1 MFNKRIFNVFNS
13 YFKVNG
19 VTVLANENLTSASI
33 SRTVQEAIIKNGI
46 ANKTWSKLEY
56 DAELNIEMASN
67 VMSFEQIAM
76 ACGSAIVEGAT
87 TDYTMAEKYDV
98 ESKAIELKETPLNED
113 EIEIVDIA
121 TDKLLAPTT
130 DYSISGKAVT
140 LTASAPEGVKVLPYK
155 YTAQKAS
162 KITISS
168 DKFSEAG
175 ELVLETYAVDNQAKI
190 TDKVTIIIHKAK
202 PSSNF
207 TIATSAD
214 VSSGND
220 NTTTVVA
227 LDNEG
232 SFGEIILTP
241 VA

>member
-76 ACGSAIVEGAT
+76 SCGSAIVEGAT

-98 ESKAIELKETPLNED
+98 EGNAIELKETPLNED

-121 TDKLLAPTT
+121 TDKLIESSG
-130 DYSISGKAVT
+130 YSVSGKDVT

-155 YTAQKAS
+155 YTAQNAS

-190 TDKVTIIIHKAK
+190 TDKVTIVIHKAK

>member
-98 ESKAIELKETPLNED
+98 ESNAIELKETPLNED
-113 EIEIVDIA
+113 ELEIVDIA
-121 TDKLLAPTT
+121 TDKLIESSG
-130 DYSISGKAVT
+130 YSVEGKSVT
-140 LTASAPEGVKVLPYK
+140 FTASAPEGVKVLPYK
-155 YTAQKAS
+155 YTAQNAS

-190 TDKVTIIIHKAK
+190 TDKVTIVIHKAK

-241 VA
+241 VV

>member
-76 ACGSAIVEGAT
+76 SCGSAIVEGAT

-98 ESKAIELKETPLNED
+98 EGNAIELKEVPLNED
-113 EIEIVDIA
+113 ELEIVDIA
-121 TDKLLAPTT
+121 TDKLIESSG
-130 DYSISGKAVT
+130 YSVSGKTIT

-155 YTAQKAS
+155 YTAQNAS

-190 TDKVTIIIHKAK
+190 TDKVTIVIHKAK

-241 VA
+241 VV

>member
-98 ESKAIELKETPLNED
+98 VSNAIELKETPLNED
-113 EIEIVDIA
+113 ELEIVDIA
-121 TDKLLAPTT
+121 TDKLIESSG
-130 DYSISGKAVT
+130 YSISGKAVT
-140 LTASAPEGVKVLPYK
+140 LTAAAPEGVKVLPYK
-155 YTAQKAS
+155 YTAQNAS

-190 TDKVTIIIHKAK
+190 TDKVTIVIHKAK

>member
-76 ACGSAIVEGAT
+76 SCGSAIIEGAT

-98 ESKAIELKETPLNED
+98 VGNAIELKETPLNED
-113 EIEIVDIA
+113 ELEIVDIA
-121 TDKLLAPTT
+121 TDKLIESSG
-130 DYSISGKAVT
+130 YSVSGKAVT
-140 LTASAPEGVKVLPYK
+140 LTASTPEGVKVLPYK
-155 YTAQKAS
+155 YTAQNAS

-190 TDKVTIIIHKAK
+190 TDKVTIVIHKAK

>member
-76 ACGSAIVEGAT
+76 SCGSAIVEGAT

-98 ESKAIELKETPLNED
+98 EGNAIELKEVPLNED
-113 EIEIVDIA
+113 ELEIVDIA
-121 TDKLLAPTT
+121 TDKLIPNSG
-130 DYSISGKAVT
+130 YSVSGKTIT
-140 LTASAPEGVKVLPYK
+140 LTSSAPEGVKVLPYK
-155 YTAQKAS
+155 YTAQNAS

-190 TDKVTIIIHKAK
+190 TDKVTIVIHKAK

>member
-76 ACGSAIVEGAT
+76 SCGSAIVEGAT

-98 ESKAIELKETPLNED
+98 EGNAIELKEVPLNDD

-121 TDKLLAPTT
+121 TDKLLQSS

-155 YTAQKAS
+155 YTAQNAS

-190 TDKVTIIIHKAK
+190 TDKVTIVIHKAK

>member
-76 ACGSAIVEGAT
+76 SCGSAIVEGAT

-98 ESKAIELKETPLNED
+98 EGNAIELKEIPLNED
-113 EIEIVDIA
+113 ELEIVDIA
-121 TDKLLAPTT
+121 TDKLIESSG
-130 DYSISGKAVT
+130 YSVSGKTIT

-155 YTAQKAS
+155 YTAQNAS

-190 TDKVTIIIHKAK
+190 TDKVTIVIHKAK

>member
-76 ACGSAIVEGAT
+76 SCGSAIIDGAT

-98 ESKAIELKETPLNED
+98 EGNAIELKETPLKED
-113 EIEIVDIA
+113 ELEIVDIA
-121 TDKLLAPTT
+121 TDKLIESSG
-130 DYSISGKAVT
+130 YSVEGKNVT
-140 LTASAPEGVKVLPYK
+140 FTAAAPEGVKVLPYK

>member
-76 ACGSAIVEGAT
+76 SCGSAIVDGAT

-98 ESKAIELKETPLNED
+98 EGNAIELKEVPLNED

-121 TDKLLAPTT
+121 TDKLLQSS

-140 LTASAPEGVKVLPYK
+140 FTASTPEGVKVLPYK
-155 YTAQKAS
+155 YTAQNAS

-190 TDKVTIIIHKAK
+190 TDKVTIVIHKAK

>member
-76 ACGSAIVEGAT
+76 SCGSAIIEGAT

-98 ESKAIELKETPLNED
+98 EGNAIELKETPLNDD
-113 EIEIVDIA
+113 ELEIVDIA
-121 TDKLLAPTT
+121 TDKLLKSS
-130 DYSISGKAVT
+130 DYSVSGKAVT

-155 YTAQKAS
+155 YTAQNAS

-190 TDKVTIIIHKAK
+190 TDKVTIVIHKAK

-241 VA
+241 VV

>member
-76 ACGSAIVEGAT
+76 SCGSAIVEGAT

-98 ESKAIELKETPLNED
+98 EGNAIELKEVPLNED
-113 EIEIVDIA
+113 ELEIVDIA
-121 TDKLLAPTT
+121 TDKLMESSG
-130 DYSISGKAVT
+130 YSVSGKTIT

-155 YTAQKAS
+155 YTAQNAS

-190 TDKVTIIIHKAK
+190 TDKVTIVIHKAK

>member
-76 ACGSAIVEGAT
+76 SCGSAIVEGVT

-98 ESKAIELKETPLNED
+98 EGNAIELKEIPLNED
-113 EIEIVDIA
+113 ELEIVDIA
-121 TDKLLAPTT
+121 TDKLIESSGYSVSGKSVTFTPPTT
-130 DYSISGKAVT
+130 
-140 LTASAPEGVKVLPYK
+140 EGVKVLPYK
-155 YTAQKAS
+155 YTAQNAS

-190 TDKVTIIIHKAK
+190 TDKVTIVIHKAK

-214 VSSGND
+214 VSSGKD

>member
-76 ACGSAIVEGAT
+76 SCGSAIVEGAT

-98 ESKAIELKETPLNED
+98 EGNAIELKEVPLNED
-113 EIEIVDIA
+113 ELEIVDIA
-121 TDKLLAPTT
+121 TDKLLKSS
-130 DYSISGKAVT
+130 DYSVSGKSIT

-155 YTAQKAS
+155 YTAQNAS

-190 TDKVTIIIHKAK
+190 TDKVTIVIHKAK

-241 VA
+241 VV

>member
-98 ESKAIELKETPLNED
+98 EGNAIELKEVPLNED
-113 EIEIVDIA
+113 ELEIVDIA
-121 TDKLLAPTT
+121 TDKLIESSG
-130 DYSISGKAVT
+130 YSVSGKTIT

-155 YTAQKAS
+155 YTAQNAS

-190 TDKVTIIIHKAK
+190 TDKVTIVIHKAK

-207 TIATSAD
+207 TISTSAD

-232 SFGEIILTP
+232 TFGEIILTP

>member
-76 ACGSAIVEGAT
+76 SCGSAIVDGAT

-98 ESKAIELKETPLNED
+98 EGNAIELKEVPLNED

-121 TDKLLAPTT
+121 TDKLLKNS
-130 DYSISGKAVT
+130 DYSVSGKTVT

-155 YTAQKAS
+155 YTAQNAS

-190 TDKVTIIIHKAK
+190 TDKVTIVIHKAK

>member
-76 ACGSAIVEGAT
+76 SCGSAIIDGAT

-98 ESKAIELKETPLNED
+98 EGNAIELKETPLNED
-113 EIEIVDIA
+113 ELEIVDIA
-121 TDKLLAPTT
+121 TDKLIESSG
-130 DYSISGKAVT
+130 YSVEGKAVT

-241 VA
+241 VV

>member
-76 ACGSAIVEGAT
+76 SCGSAIVEGAT

-98 ESKAIELKETPLNED
+98 EGNAIELKETPLNED

-121 TDKLLAPTT
+121 TDKLIESSG
-130 DYSISGKAVT
+130 YSVSGKDVT

-155 YTAQKAS
+155 YTAQNAS

-190 TDKVTIIIHKAK
+190 TDKVTIVIHKAK

-241 VA
+241 VV

>member
-98 ESKAIELKETPLNED
+98 EGNAIELKEIPLNDAEL
-113 EIEIVDIA
+113 EIVDIA
-121 TDKLLAPTT
+121 TDKLIPSSG
-130 DYSISGKAVT
+130 YSVSGKDVT

-155 YTAQKAS
+155 YTAQNAS

-190 TDKVTIIIHKAK
+190 TDKVTIVIHKAK

-232 SFGEIILTP
+232 TFGEIILTP

>member
-76 ACGSAIVEGAT
+76 SCGSAIIEGAT

-98 ESKAIELKETPLNED
+98 EGNAIELKEIPLNDAEL
-113 EIEIVDIA
+113 EIVDIA
-121 TDKLLAPTT
+121 TDKLIPSSG
-130 DYSISGKAVT
+130 YSVSGKDVT

-155 YTAQKAS
+155 YTAQNAS

-190 TDKVTIIIHKAK
+190 TDKVTIVIHKAK

-232 SFGEIILTP
+232 TFGEIILTP

>member
-98 ESKAIELKETPLNED
+98 ESNAIELKETPLNED
-113 EIEIVDIA
+113 ELEIVDIA
-121 TDKLLAPTT
+121 TDKLIESSG
-130 DYSISGKAVT
+130 YSVEGKAVT

-190 TDKVTIIIHKAK
+190 TDKVTIVIHKAK

-241 VA
+241 VV

>member
-76 ACGSAIVEGAT
+76 SCGSAIVEGAT

-98 ESKAIELKETPLNED
+98 EGNAIELKEVPLNED
-113 EIEIVDIA
+113 ELEIVDIA
-121 TDKLLAPTT
+121 TDKLIPNSG
-130 DYSISGKAVT
+130 YSVSGKTIT

-155 YTAQKAS
+155 YTAQNAS

-190 TDKVTIIIHKAK
+190 TDKVTIVIHKAK

>member
-98 ESKAIELKETPLNED
+98 EGNAIELKETPLNDAEL
-113 EIEIVDIA
+113 EIVDIA
-121 TDKLLAPTT
+121 TDKLIPSSG
-130 DYSISGKAVT
+130 YSVSGKDVT

-155 YTAQKAS
+155 YTAQNAS

-190 TDKVTIIIHKAK
+190 TDKVTIVIHKAK

-232 SFGEIILTP
+232 TFGEIILTP

>member
-19 VTVLANENLTSASI
+19 ITVLANENLTSASI

-98 ESKAIELKETPLNED
+98 EGNAIELKEIPLNDAEL
-113 EIEIVDIA
+113 EIVDIA
-121 TDKLLAPTT
+121 TDKLIPSSG
-130 DYSISGKAVT
+130 YSVSGKDVT

-155 YTAQKAS
+155 YTAQNAS

-190 TDKVTIIIHKAK
+190 TDKVTIVIHKAK

-232 SFGEIILTP
+232 TFGEIILTP

>member
-1 MFNKRIFNVFNS
+1 MFNKIIFNVFNS

-76 ACGSAIVEGAT
+76 SCGSAIVEGAT

-98 ESKAIELKETPLNED
+98 EGNAIQLKEIPLNED
-113 EIEIVDIA
+113 ELEIVDIA
-121 TDKLLAPTT
+121 TDKLIESSG
-130 DYSISGKAVT
+130 YSVSGKDVT

-155 YTAQKAS
+155 YTAQNAS

-190 TDKVTIIIHKAK
+190 TDKVTIVIHKAK

-241 VA
+241 VV

>member
-76 ACGSAIVEGAT
+76 SCGSAIIDGAT

-98 ESKAIELKETPLNED
+98 EGNAFELKETPLNED
-113 EIEIVDIA
+113 ELEIVDIA
-121 TDKLLAPTT
+121 TDKLIESSG
-130 DYSISGKAVT
+130 YSVEGKSVT
-140 LTASAPEGVKVLPYK
+140 LTAAAPEGVKVLPYK

-190 TDKVTIIIHKAK
+190 TDKVTIVIHKAK

-241 VA
+241 VV

>member
-76 ACGSAIVEGAT
+76 SCGSAIVEGAT

-98 ESKAIELKETPLNED
+98 EGNAIQLKEIPLNED
-113 EIEIVDIA
+113 ELEIVDIA
-121 TDKLLAPTT
+121 TDKLIESSG
-130 DYSISGKAVT
+130 YSVSGKDVT

-155 YTAQKAS
+155 YTAQNAS

-190 TDKVTIIIHKAK
+190 TDKVTIVIHKAK

>member
-76 ACGSAIVEGAT
+76 SCGSAIIDGAT

-98 ESKAIELKETPLNED
+98 KSNAIELKETPLNED
-113 EIEIVDIA
+113 ELEIVDIA
-121 TDKLLAPTT
+121 TDKLIESSG
-130 DYSISGKAVT
+130 YSVEGKNVT
-140 LTASAPEGVKVLPYK
+140 FTAAAPEGVKVLPYK
-155 YTAQKAS
+155 YTAQNAS

-241 VA
+241 VV

>member
-76 ACGSAIVEGAT
+76 SCGSAIIDGTT

-98 ESKAIELKETPLNED
+98 EGNTIELKETPLNED
-113 EIEIVDIA
+113 ELEIVDIA
-121 TDKLLAPTT
+121 TDKLMESSG
-130 DYSISGKAVT
+130 YSVSGKTIT

-155 YTAQKAS
+155 YTAQNAS

-190 TDKVTIIIHKAK
+190 TDKVTIVIHKAK

>member
-19 VTVLANENLTSASI
+19 ITVLANENLTSASI

-98 ESKAIELKETPLNED
+98 EGNAIELKETPLNDAEL
-113 EIEIVDIA
+113 EIVDIA
-121 TDKLLAPTT
+121 TDKLIPSSG
-130 DYSISGKAVT
+130 YSVSGKSVT

-155 YTAQKAS
+155 YTAQNAS

-190 TDKVTIIIHKAK
+190 TDKVTIVIHKAK

-232 SFGEIILTP
+232 TFGEIILTP

>member
-19 VTVLANENLTSASI
+19 ITVLANENLTSASI

-76 ACGSAIVEGAT
+76 ACGSAIVEGAA

-98 ESKAIELKETPLNED
+98 EGSAIELKETPLNED
-113 EIEIVDIA
+113 ELEIVDIA
-121 TDKLLAPTT
+121 TDKLIPSSGYTV
-130 DYSISGKAVT
+130 SGKAVT

-155 YTAQKAS
+155 YTAQSAS

-190 TDKVTIIIHKAK
+190 TDKVTIVIHKAK

>member
-76 ACGSAIVEGAT
+76 ACGSAIVEGVT

-98 ESKAIELKETPLNED
+98 EGNAIELKETPLNED
-113 EIEIVDIA
+113 ELEIVDIA
-121 TDKLLAPTT
+121 TDKLLKSS
-130 DYSISGKAVT
+130 DYSVSGKSIT

-155 YTAQKAS
+155 YTAQNAS

-190 TDKVTIIIHKAK
+190 TDKVTIVIHKAK

-241 VA
+241 VV

>member
-19 VTVLANENLTSASI
+19 GTVLANENLTSASI

-76 ACGSAIVEGAT
+76 SCGSAIVEGAT

-98 ESKAIELKETPLNED
+98 EGNAIQLKEIPLNED
-113 EIEIVDIA
+113 ELEIVDIA
-121 TDKLLAPTT
+121 TDKLIESSG
-130 DYSISGKAVT
+130 YSVSGKDVT

-155 YTAQKAS
+155 YTAQNAS

-190 TDKVTIIIHKAK
+190 TDKVTIVIHKAK

>member
-98 ESKAIELKETPLNED
+98 EGNAIELKETPLKED
-113 EIEIVDIA
+113 ELEIVDIA
-121 TDKLLAPTT
+121 TDKLIESSG
-130 DYSISGKAVT
+130 YSVEGKSVT
-140 LTASAPEGVKVLPYK
+140 FTASAPEGVKVLPYK

>member
-76 ACGSAIVEGAT
+76 SCGSAIIEGTT

-98 ESKAIELKETPLNED
+98 EGNAIELKEIPLNED
-113 EIEIVDIA
+113 ELEIVDIA
-121 TDKLLAPTT
+121 TDKLIESSG
-130 DYSISGKAVT
+130 YSVSGKSVT
-140 LTASAPEGVKVLPYK
+140 FTASVTEGVKVLPYK
-155 YTAQKAS
+155 YTAQNAS

-190 TDKVTIIIHKAK
+190 TDKVTIVIHKAK

>member
-19 VTVLANENLTSASI
+19 ITVLANENLTSASI

-56 DAELNIEMASN
+56 DAELSIEMASN

-76 ACGSAIVEGAT
+76 ACGSAIVEGTT

-98 ESKAIELKETPLNED
+98 EGNAIELKETPLNED
-113 EIEIVDIA
+113 ELEIVDIA
-121 TDKLLAPTT
+121 TDKLLKSS
-130 DYSISGKAVT
+130 DYSVSGKAVT
-140 LTASAPEGVKVLPYK
+140 FTASAPEGVKVLPYK
-155 YTAQKAS
+155 YTAQNAS

-190 TDKVTIIIHKAK
+190 TDKVTIVIHKAK

-232 SFGEIILTP
+232 TFGEIILTP

>member
-76 ACGSAIVEGAT
+76 SCGSAIVDGAT

-98 ESKAIELKETPLNED
+98 EGNAIELKEVPLNED

-121 TDKLLAPTT
+121 TDKLIPSSG
-130 DYSISGKAVT
+130 YSVSGKSVT

-155 YTAQKAS
+155 YTAQNAS

-190 TDKVTIIIHKAK
+190 TDKVTIVIHKAK

>member
-19 VTVLANENLTSASI
+19 ITVLANENLTSASI

-98 ESKAIELKETPLNED
+98 EGNAIELKEIPLNDAEL
-113 EIEIVDIA
+113 EIVDIA
-121 TDKLLAPTT
+121 TDKLIPSSG
-130 DYSISGKAVT
+130 YSVSGKSVT

-155 YTAQKAS
+155 YTAQNAS

-190 TDKVTIIIHKAK
+190 TDKVTIVIHKAK

-232 SFGEIILTP
+232 TFGEIILTP

>member
-76 ACGSAIVEGAT
+76 SCGSAIIDGAT

-98 ESKAIELKETPLNED
+98 EGNAIELKETPLKED
-113 EIEIVDIA
+113 ELEIVDIA
-121 TDKLLAPTT
+121 TDKLIESSG
-130 DYSISGKAVT
+130 YSVEGKSVT
-140 LTASAPEGVKVLPYK
+140 FTASAPEGVKVLPYK

-190 TDKVTIIIHKAK
+190 TDKVTIVIHKAK

-241 VA
+241 VV

>member
-76 ACGSAIVEGAT
+76 SCGSAIVEGAT

-98 ESKAIELKETPLNED
+98 EGNAIELKEVPLNED
-113 EIEIVDIA
+113 ELEIVDIA
-121 TDKLLAPTT
+121 TDKLIESSG
-130 DYSISGKAVT
+130 YSVSGKSIT

-155 YTAQKAS
+155 YTAQNAS

-190 TDKVTIIIHKAK
+190 TDKVTIVIHKAK